1 MTWPASLLRARTL
14 IRKARTSIITGLAV
28 AGLCLPLGYCAG
40 RRAAPPPAIDTK
52 AVAINE
58 RARDNADQAR
68 AADGITIIQHE
79 QELTNAISQVPDTKP
94 DAVRV
99 ALGCQRL
106 RAQGAVE
113 ADLPADC
120 RPEGDRHP

>member
-1 MTWPASLLRARTL
+1 MIWPAKLLRARAW
-14 IRKARTSIITGLAV
+14 IQKARYSIITGLAV

-40 RRAAPPPAIDTK
+40 HRSASGPAIDTK
-52 AVAINE
+52 AVATNE
-58 RARDNADQAR
+58 LARDNADQAR
-68 AADGITIIQHE
+68 AADGITITKHE
-79 QELTNAISQVPDTKP
+79 QELTNAISTVPDTKP
-94 DAVRV
+94 DPVRI

-106 RAQGAVE
+106 RAQGAAE

>member
-1 MTWPASLLRARTL
+1 MIWPARLRCARTA
-14 IRKARTSIITGLAV
+14 IQNARSSIISGLV
-28 AGLCLPLGYCAG
+28 MAGLCLPLGYCAG
-40 RRAAPPPAIDTK
+40 RRAASTPAIDTR
-52 AVAINE
+52 AVATNQ

-79 QELTNAISQVPDTKP
+79 QELTNAISTVPDTKP
-94 DAVRV
+94 DPVRV

-106 RAQGAVE
+106 RAQGAAE

-120 RPEGDRHP
+120 RPEGNRHP